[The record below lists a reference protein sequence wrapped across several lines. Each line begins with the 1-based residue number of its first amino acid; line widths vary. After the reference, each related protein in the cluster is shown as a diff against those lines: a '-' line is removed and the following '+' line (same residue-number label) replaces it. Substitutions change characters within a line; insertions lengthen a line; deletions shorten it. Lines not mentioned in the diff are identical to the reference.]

1 MILWLFT
8 NVLLLLLSQKENFDW
23 SEELLIYMDSLILDR
38 NCQLQVKVSVSS
50 EIRIR
55 NLKDGFDAWLDI
67 C

>member
-38 NCQLQVKVSVSS
+38 NCQLQVKVS
-50 EIRIR
+50 
-55 NLKDGFDAWLDI
+55 LFYAKF
-67 C
+67 